1 MLTVCYSPLPSQNF
15 HKERGFKRLRKIML
29 INRGIAKS
37 LLALGGGFILSLAS
51 LEAEGQAPDSQAG
64 ALEQLS
70 SSVQSVVGKVSP
82 AIVRIEVEGYSRGT
96 DDGDDQA
103 PAAHIVTK
111 SKSVASGIILESN
124 GYIVTN
130 AHVIEGARRVRV
142 TLDPKAQGV
151 GKLDASANAGKQFNA
166 AVVGTFA
173 QADLALLKIRA
184 TNLPILP
191 LADSSSIQPGQ
202 LVFAIGN
209 PEGFDNSVSMGLVS
223 AVARQRAVDRSPAYI
238 QTDAA
243 INPGSSGGALVDI
256 HGNLI
261 GITSFIVTEGGGS
274 EGLGFALPSALIHLI
289 CAELKTQGRFEVG
302 DIGLRVQPITPVMA
316 TALRLARDSGLIVS
330 DVIPGSTAE
339 AAGIRAQDILLRFD
353 GNPIDDAAQYATSF
367 YPKRVGQSVELELLR
382 GLRPFKTDVTI
393 QPSGEDTD
401 DLLDQV
407 DMQKSMIK
415 QLGIVAVTLT
425 EKSRHAGPAL
435 RSRVGV
441 LVAGK
446 LASADIQ
453 TGLGVGDLIRSLNGA
468 GVQTVEGLRFLLD
481 KQKSGDPVVLQIE
494 RHRKLRYLA
503 FEID

>member
-1 MLTVCYSPLPSQNF
+1 MLTNRRIVKWLPV
-15 HKERGFKRLRKIML
+15 
-29 INRGIAKS
+29 
-37 LLALGGGFILSLAS
+37 LLGGFILSLTDLNAQ
-51 LEAEGQAPDSQAG
+51 EATDSHAE

-70 SSVQSVVGKVSP
+70 SSVQRVVSKVSP
-82 AIVRIEVEGYSRGT
+82 AIVRIEVEGYSRGN
-96 DDGDDQA
+96 DDSDDQA
-103 PAAHIVTK
+103 PAAHVVTK

-130 AHVIEGARRVRV
+130 AHVVEGARRVRV
-142 TLDPKAQGV
+142 ILDPKARILGSR
-151 GKLDASANAGKQFNA
+151 GASVSPGKQFNA
-166 AVVGTFA
+166 EVVGTFA

-184 TNLPILP
+184 TGLPVLP

-209 PEGFDNSVSMGLVS
+209 PEGLNNSVSMGLVS

-261 GITSFIVTEGGGS
+261 GVTSFIVTEGGGS
-274 EGLGFALPSALIHLI
+274 EGLGFALPSALVHMI
-289 CAELKTQGRFEVG
+289 CTELKSQGRFEVG
-302 DIGLRVQPITPVMA
+302 DIGLRVQPITPAIA
-316 TALRLARDSGLIVS
+316 TGLRLARDSGLIVS
-330 DVIPGSTAE
+330 DVTPGSTAE
-339 AAGIRAQDILLRFD
+339 AAGIRVQDILLRFD

-367 YPKRVGQSVELELLR
+367 YPKRVGQSVELEMLR
-382 GLRPFKTDVTI
+382 GFHSFKTDVTV
-393 QPSGEDTD
+393 QPSGEDAD

-407 DMQKSMIK
+407 DMPKSMIK

-425 EKSRHAGPAL
+425 EKSRHAAPAL
-435 RSRVGV
+435 RSKVGV

-453 TGLGVGDLIRSLNGA
+453 TGLGVGDLIRSVNGTS
-468 GVQTVEGLRFLLD
+468 VQTVEALRSLLEG
-481 KQKSGDPVVLQIE
+481 QKSGDPIVLQVE
-494 RHRKLRYLA
+494 RRRKLRYLA
-503 FEID
+503 FESD